1 MKTRAAMTLLEISA
15 SMAVFAVLMS
25 LVGQGLVMGV
35 QVNRQV
41 STESELANDADRV
54 LQKIASH
61 LRSADYNWITINEGS
76 VSTYSFSIC
85 TGLAATG
92 PVFGHRYTLVHDSD
106 AGTLSATL
114 IEQANGSIL
123 QEDIARGLRPA
134 DGFRIGQ
141 LGTDVL
147 VRGNQ
152 LQLSLALQSPL
163 EEGRIATREVTT
175 TIYLRS
181 TIYAN
186 TNLTVTH
193 TELAGVHDEEPT
205 MVDPE
210 AEPDEEAPGDAA
222 MVSLGDDTDTTLH
235 TISRRDDLYA
245 NNLLIKGSI
254 ALPTGSADTID
265 FNSFSLTANKAS
277 NGVEAS
283 YTVYRGWV
291 AAENRNNK
299 LAEHEFLLDGW
310 VQGSLTVTVSVA
322 TASGVQTTV
331 SKTY

>member
-1 MKTRAAMTLLEISA
+1 MSPSRSAMTLLEISA

-54 LQKIASH
+54 LQKIAGH
-61 LRSADYNWITINEGS
+61 LRSADYNWITINQGS

-85 TGLAATG
+85 TGLSATG

-106 AGTLSATL
+106 AGILSATL
-114 IEQANGSIL
+114 IEAATGNIL
-123 QEDIARGLRPA
+123 QEDIARGLRPD

-152 LQLSLALQSPL
+152 LQLSLAMQSQLP
-163 EEGRIATREVTT
+163 EGALITRDVTT

-186 TNLTVTH
+186 TNLTTTP
-193 TELAGVHDEEPT
+193 TEQTGSGDGSVVDENGENG
-205 MVDPE
+205 
-210 AEPDEEAPGDAA
+210 DEGGA
-222 MVSLGDDTDTTLH
+222 MLSLGEDTDTTQH
-235 TISRRDDLYA
+235 TISRRDGIYA

-254 ALPTGSADTID
+254 ALPSGSSDEID
-265 FNSFSLTANKAS
+265 FESFTLTASKAS
-277 NGVEAS
+277 DGENAS
-283 YTVYRGWV
+283 YDVSRGWV
-291 AAENRNNK
+291 HAENKNSK
-299 LAEHEFLLDGW
+299 LARDEFLLDGW
-310 VQGSLTVTVSVA
+310 VKGSLTVTVSVA
-322 TASGVQTTV
+322 TKNGAVTTV